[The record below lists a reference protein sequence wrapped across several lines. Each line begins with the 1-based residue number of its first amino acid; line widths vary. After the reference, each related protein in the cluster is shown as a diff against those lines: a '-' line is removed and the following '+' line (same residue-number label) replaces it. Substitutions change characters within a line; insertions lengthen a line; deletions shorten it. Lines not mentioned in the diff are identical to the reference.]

1 MIHDSLLAEL
11 KFFEIVAGKM
21 NSFLRDFLTDAPII
35 HFMAD
40 TIGDLVRDFLRRVIF
55 KDVLKSCLSLYNLIQ
70 LNALNK
76 NIIKPPESIDVGFE
90 AK

>member
-1 MIHDSLLAEL
+1 MIHDPLLAEL
-11 KFFEIVAGKM
+11 KFFEIVARKM
-21 NSFLRDFLTDAPII
+21 NSFLRGFLTDAPII

-40 TIGDLVRDFLRRVIF
+40 TIGDLVRDFLRRVIL
-55 KDVLKSCLSLYNLIQ
+55 KDVLKNCSSLYNLIQ